1 MRNFIFV
8 LILFFLVSCGA
19 TRDMNFADISTQNN
33 DITGEYKN
41 LQDDK
46 NIIFLLDRKLL
57 KDTINRENIYEKFT
71 INTDKKHL
79 YISIYQNNGE
89 ILNRKYKYKKQ
100 KGIYYLK
107 NQNVKPLLVPFIF
120 GAIDEKR
127 LYLYKNTK
135 GNLSI
140 NVYQSRAGAALLIV
154 FLDWKNKSY
163 FAEFEKINKKE

>member
-1 MRNFIFV
+1 MRNFIFI
-8 LILFFLVSCGA
+8 LILFLLVSCGA

-46 NIIFLLDRKLL
+46 NIIFILDRKLL

-127 LYLYKNTK
+127 LYLYKNPK

-163 FAEFEKINKKE
+163 FVEFEKINKKE